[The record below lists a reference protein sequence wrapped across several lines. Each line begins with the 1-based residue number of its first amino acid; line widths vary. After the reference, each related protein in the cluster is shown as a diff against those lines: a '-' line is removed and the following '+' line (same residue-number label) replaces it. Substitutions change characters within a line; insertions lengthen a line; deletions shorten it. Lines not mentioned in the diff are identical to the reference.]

1 MTNAAVAQ
9 QQGQSDLATQI
20 REQVRQQ
27 VQEAQRQARD
37 AQRQAQEAQRAAQEA
52 ARQAA
57 QNPGEAVV
65 AVPPV
70 PPLPPQMDMMPPQV
84 FDITIF
90 FFITVA
96 VIIIGLPIARALGRR
111 LDRKP
116 YKQAIDPGMSAQ
128 LQRIE
133 NTVESMSIEIERIS
147 EAQRY
152 MARLQTE
159 RAEPASLPPTEAR

>member
-27 VQEAQRQARD
+27 VQEAQRQA
-37 AQRQAQEAQRAAQEA
+37 QEAQRAAQEA

-57 QNPGEAVV
+57 QNPGEPVI
-65 AVPPV
+65 AVPP
-70 PPLPPQMDMMPPQV
+70 PPPPPQLDMMPPQV

-116 YKQAIDPGMSAQ
+116 YKQALDPGMSAQ

-159 RAEPASLPPTEAR
+159 RAEPASLPRSDAS

>member
-27 VQEAQRQARD
+27 VQEAQRQA
-37 AQRQAQEAQRAAQEA
+37 QEAQRAAQEA

-57 QNPGEAVV
+57 QNPGEPVI
-65 AVPPV
+65 AVPP
-70 PPLPPQMDMMPPQV
+70 PPPPPQLDMMPPQV

-116 YKQAIDPGMSAQ
+116 YKQAIDPGLSAQ

>member
-9 QQGQSDLATQI
+9 QQSQSDLARQI

-27 VQEAQRQARD
+27 VQEAQQQAR
-37 AQRQAQEAQRAAQEA
+37 EAQQAAQEA

-57 QNPGEAVV
+57 QNPGEPITVV
-65 AVPPV
+65 P
-70 PPLPPQMDMMPPQV
+70 PPLPPQMDAIPPQV
-84 FDITIF
+84 FDIVLF

-116 YKQAIDPGMSAQ
+116 YKQSLDPGVTAQ

-159 RAEPASLPPTEAR
+159 RAEPASLPSSDAR

>member
-9 QQGQSDLATQI
+9 QQGQSDLAREI
-20 REQVRQQ
+20 RDQVRQQ
-27 VQEAQRQARD
+27 VQEAQRQAL
-37 AQRQAQEAQRAAQEA
+37 EAQRTAQEA

-57 QNPGEAVV
+57 QNQGEAVSV
-65 AVPPV
+65 VP

-84 FDITIF
+84 FDIVIF

-116 YKQAIDPGMSAQ
+116 YKQSLDPGVTAQ

-159 RAEPASLPPTEAR
+159 RAEPASLPPTDAR

>member
-9 QQGQSDLATQI
+9 QQGQSDLARQI

-27 VQEAQRQARD
+27 VQEAQRQA
-37 AQRQAQEAQRAAQEA
+37 QEAQQAAQEA
-52 ARQAA
+52 ARQAG
-57 QNPGEAVV
+57 QNPGEAVTL
-65 AVPPV
+65 VPP
-70 PPLPPQMDMMPPQV
+70 PPPPQMDMMPPQV
-84 FDITIF
+84 FDIVIF

-116 YKQAIDPGMSAQ
+116 YKQSLDPGVTAQ

-159 RAEPASLPPTEAR
+159 RAEPASLPPTDAR

>member
-27 VQEAQRQARD
+27 VQEAQRQA
-37 AQRQAQEAQRAAQEA
+37 QEAQRAAQEA

-57 QNPGEAVV
+57 QNPGEAVL
-65 AVPPV
+65 AVPP
-70 PPLPPQMDMMPPQV
+70 PPPPPQLDMMPPQV